1 MCLLKD
7 YQKMKKKIYA
17 LLKISVQKTSVSSL
31 GKWTMTTKTRYIIG
45 IRSLVLSA
53 SQVGK
58 LVLLHLPS
66 SLGGVACIGF
76 QSTQIDLGEETFS
89 F

>member
-1 MCLLKD
+1 
-7 YQKMKKKIYA
+7 MKRKKFV
-17 LLKISVQKTSVSSL
+17 LLKISVLKMIGLNL
-31 GKWTMTTKTRYIIG
+31 GKWMMITKTRYIIG

-76 QSTQIDLGEETFS
+76 QNTQIDLGEETFS